1 LWRLSFEVVSTL
13 RTRFHVWK
21 TSGANKV
28 SSLALENVER
38 IAHEDE
44 ADGTLVLVLQQED
57 VGQVFVVVLLK
68 NVGQCLLTFSEFFSN
83 LGTR

>member
-1 LWRLSFEVVSTL
+1 LWWFSFEVVSTL

-68 NVGQCLLTFSEFFSN
+68 NVRQNLLKLPEFFSN

>member
-21 TSGANKV
+21 TSGADEV
-28 SSLALENVER
+28 SSLTLENVER
-38 IAHEDE
+38 ITHEDE
-44 ADGTLVLVLQQED
+44 TDGTLVLVLQQQD
-57 VGQVFVVVLLK
+57 VGKVFVVVLLK
-68 NVGQCLLTFSEFFSN
+68 NVGQCLLKLPEFFSN

>member
-1 LWRLSFEVVSTL
+1 M
-13 RTRFHVWK
+13 
-21 TSGANKV
+21 

-57 VGQVFVVVLLK
+57 VGQVVVVVLLK
-68 NVGQCLLTFSEFFSN
+68 NVGQCLLTFSEFISN
-83 LGTR
+83 L

>member
-1 LWRLSFEVVSTL
+1 M
-13 RTRFHVWK
+13 
-21 TSGANKV
+21 

-68 NVGQCLLTFSEFFSN
+68 NVRQNLLKLPEFFSN

>member
-1 LWRLSFEVVSTL
+1 LWWFSFEVVSTL

-21 TSGANKV
+21 TSGANEV
-28 SSLALENVER
+28 SSLTLKNVER
-38 IAHEDE
+38 ITHEDE
-44 ADGTLVLVLQQED
+44 TDGTLVLVLQQEN

-68 NVGQCLLTFSEFFSN
+68 NVGQHLLKLSEFISN